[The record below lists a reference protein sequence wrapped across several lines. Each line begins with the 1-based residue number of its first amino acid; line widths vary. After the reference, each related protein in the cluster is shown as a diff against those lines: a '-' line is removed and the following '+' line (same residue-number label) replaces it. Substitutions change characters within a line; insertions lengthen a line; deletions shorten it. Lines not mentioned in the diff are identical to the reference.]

1 MAKIQLTPQELLAQ
15 STEMASLQKEYEA
28 LFGTTS
34 SILTSVNGN
43 WSEALSRNFLGKM
56 NSAQKGCKQ
65 LIASLET
72 GSKLA
77 KTSAQTYQSMDE
89 QLAKYFGGGDANL
102 SPKQYVDKM
111 QQTISNAAGKK
122 KSDSGSKKK
131 ATKKDTKKKTKKK
144 NWWDKLCDGAA
155 DLYDDISTGV
165 AKAVDVVEDGVES
178 ALDFAG
184 DVIDKGIDLAQDG
197 IEWVGDK
204 IEDGLVAAADAVDA
218 AIDSYQ
224 EKGLVYKIVKTGGA
238 VVSTIGAC
246 TSIVASWGAAIGSG
260 GLATGLAAV
269 STAYGANT
277 IVNSFADIY
286 NCWAGDVEEVGK
298 VNVLKDKAKEIGGAI
313 GGALGNEEL
322 GENIGAA
329 VYTAG
334 GLVSIVNNISVL
346 KDKVIQLD
354 DYGMTLK
361 EGASQLKQGWNGVV
375 DIMTHS
381 SLGNVKL
388 DLALLSHQVPELMD
402 AIGVLKVGGEIVGT
416 GWDLGKKIAETGAEL
431 FGVELNSTTVLQAL
445 GWDDAQTAMNVVD
458 TGSDIVDM
466 FTEGFGKLSDAWD
479 VYDA

>member
-131 ATKKDTKKKTKKK
+131 TTKKKEKKK

-155 DLYDDISTGV
+155 DLYEDVSTGV
-165 AKAVDVVEDGVES
+165 AKVVDVVEDGVES

-375 DIMTHS
+375 DIVTHS

-388 DLALLSHQVPELMD
+388 DLALLSQQVPELME
-402 AIGVLKVGGEIVGT
+402 AIGVVKVGGEILGT
-416 GWDLGKKIAETGAEL
+416 GWNLGTTVGKVIQEAIGAEGGGSL
-431 FGVELNSTTVLQAL
+431 FQAL
-445 GWDDAQTAMNVVD
+445 GWNDAETVMNVVD
-458 TGSDIVDM
+458 TGNDIVDM

>member
-34 SILTSVNGN
+34 SILTRVNGN

-111 QQTISNAAGKK
+111 QQTISNAVGKK

-131 ATKKDTKKKTKKK
+131 TTKKKEKKK

-155 DLYDDISTGV
+155 DLYEDVSTGV
-165 AKAVDVVEDGVES
+165 AKVVDVVEDGVES

-184 DVIDKGIDLAQDG
+184 DVIDKGVDLAQDG

-375 DIMTHS
+375 DIVTHS

-388 DLALLSHQVPELMD
+388 DLALLSQQVPELME
-402 AIGVLKVGGEIVGT
+402 AIGVVKVGGEILGT
-416 GWDLGKKIAETGAEL
+416 GWNLGTTVGKVIQEAIGAEGGGSL
-431 FGVELNSTTVLQAL
+431 FQAL
-445 GWDDAQTAMNVVD
+445 GWNDAETVMNVVD
-458 TGSDIVDM
+458 TGNDIVDM